1 MSKTGRDW
9 HAVRLPGGYGRW
21 GVYRILMVE
30 DDEAEAENLRACISR
45 YSVER
50 DVELRVTWL
59 RTAVGITRDESRYDL
74 IFMDIGLPGING
86 MEAAALLRT
95 YDKRTPL
102 IFVTNLAQYA
112 VRGYE
117 VDALDFVLKPVTY
130 YNFRMRMD
138 KALRVMRR
146 STGANVTI
154 TTRDGMRVV
163 PVADVVAVEVRN
175 HDLSYILSRQEEPL
189 GVRGTLGSAEK
200 ALPAGQFV
208 RVSNSCLVN
217 MAYVRSVHGSEVATT
232 TGQTFALSR
241 SRRREAVDRIAQF
254 MGGSI

>member
-59 RTAVGITRDESRYDL
+59 RTAVGITRGESRYDL

-163 PVADVVAVEVRN
+163 RWPTWWPWR
-175 HDLSYILSRQEEPL
+175 
-189 GVRGTLGSAEK
+189 
-200 ALPAGQFV
+200 
-208 RVSNSCLVN
+208 C
-217 MAYVRSVHGSEVATT
+217 ATT
-232 TGQTFALSR
+232 TSPTSSHGRRSPWGSVAPWAVPRRPSLPASSCVSR
-241 SRRREAVDRIAQF
+241 TAAS
-254 MGGSI
+254 

>member
-1 MSKTGRDW
+1 
-9 HAVRLPGGYGRW
+9 
-21 GVYRILMVE
+21 MVE

-59 RTAVGITRDESRYDL
+59 RTAVGITRGESRYDL

-146 STGANVTI
+146 ASGANVTI
-154 TTRDGMRVV
+154 TTRDGIRVV

-175 HDLSYILSRQEEPL
+175 HDLTYYLSREGDPL
-189 GVRGTLGSAEK
+189 EVRGTLGKVEK
-200 ALPAGQFV
+200 DLPEGQFV
-208 RVSNSCLVN
+208 RISNSCVLN
-217 MAYVRSVHGSEVATT
+217 MAYVRGVHGSDVTTT
-232 TGQTFALSR
+232 TGQAFAISR
-241 SRRREAVDRIAQF
+241 SKRRDAVDRIAQF